1 LAASFLDPAG
11 KRGKERVAQT
21 ALPRIGY
28 ACAYTP
34 LAVIDAAGFAPYRLL
49 PTGEWPEAAG
59 RLLHDNLCPH
69 VKRLL
74 DRALCGAVPDLAGMV
89 FMNSC
94 DAMRRLADAWIK
106 ARPEDRVV
114 LLDLPVGA
122 DETAAGFFGETL
134 ARLGRTLAEWGG
146 APVTEEALLSAV
158 EKRDRLARLFE
169 RLRER
174 HRAGALA
181 GGAAALQAWYNEA
194 STEPP
199 DSFLERFTQ
208 EVEHGPAGVVPGRG
222 VPVFLFGNVL
232 PDPEAFTLFESCG
245 VRIVDEDL
253 CTGSRLFHRVEM
265 EPAGDVFSR
274 LARGLLAKPRCA
286 RSFDP
291 RRPGRMGEEVVAR
304 ARQVG
309 AVSVIGHAL
318 KFCDPYLTRLPGV
331 REALRR
337 AGMPL
342 LILEGDL
349 SLRSIGQQR
358 TRIEAFA
365 EMQG

>member
-1 LAASFLDPAG
+1 
-11 KRGKERVAQT
+11 VAHT
-21 ALPRIGY
+21 APKRIGY

-59 RLLHDNLCPH
+59 RILHDNLCPH

-74 DRALCGAVPDLAGMV
+74 DRALCGDLPELAGMV

-106 ARPEDRVV
+106 VRPEDRVV

-122 DETAAGFFGETL
+122 DETAAAFFSETL
-134 ARLGRTLAEWGG
+134 MRLAQTLAGWGG
-146 APVTEEALLSAV
+146 ATVTEEALVSAM
-158 EKRDRLARLFE
+158 ERRDRLACLFE
-169 RLRER
+169 RLREKN
-174 HRAGALA
+174 RAGALA
-181 GGAAALQAWYNEA
+181 GGAAALQAIYNEA
-194 STEPP
+194 STNLLGP
-199 DSFLERFTQ
+199 FIKRLEQ
-208 EVEHGPAGVVPGRG
+208 EIEKCPAGAVLSQG

-232 PDPEAFTLFESCG
+232 PDPEAFSMFESCG

-265 EPAGDVFSR
+265 EIAGDVFTR
-274 LARGLLAKPRCA
+274 LSQGLLSKPRCA

-304 ARQVG
+304 ARQAG
-309 AVSVIGHAL
+309 AVSVIGHTL

-337 AGMPL
+337 AGLPL